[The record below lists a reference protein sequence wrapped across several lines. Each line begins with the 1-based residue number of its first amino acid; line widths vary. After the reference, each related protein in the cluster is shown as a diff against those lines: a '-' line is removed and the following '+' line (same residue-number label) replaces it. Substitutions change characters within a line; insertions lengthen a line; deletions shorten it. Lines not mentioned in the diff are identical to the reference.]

1 VSLRV
6 EIVSSVLKLALT
18 FVPARSTLCH
28 WARKSVNGQFS
39 TCRSTDLQS
48 LAASRSVAVGEIA
61 VIVEPAGITTS
72 ENVALLAQQTASLPV
87 VVAVQTTVSGFR
99 L

>member
-1 VSLRV
+1 
-6 EIVSSVLKLALT
+6 
-18 FVPARSTLCH
+18 
-28 WARKSVNGQFS
+28 
-39 TCRSTDLQS
+39 LQS